1 MTLYEKQPIENAVV
15 SVFEDNGFKMLVIEP
30 SDGYKLRQKGDN
42 TYSTQQIM
50 FSAAFE
56 SLLNNYR
63 AVPLDEPDEVVEN
76 PPITPTEDEEI
87 SDSEALSIII
97 SGGNDNDESGS

>member
-1 MTLYEKQPIENAVV
+1 MIYEKQPIEHATV
-15 SVFEDNGFKMLVIEP
+15 SIVDDSGYKMLVIEP
-30 SDGYKLRQKGDN
+30 NEGYKLRANGDN

-63 AVPLDEPDEVVEN
+63 AVPLDEPDETVEN

>member
-1 MTLYEKQPIENAVV
+1 MIYEKQPIKHATV
-15 SVFEDNGFKMLVIEP
+15 SIVEDSGFKMLVIEP
-30 SDGYKLRQKGDN
+30 NEGYKLRQKGDN
-42 TYSTQQIM
+42 TYSTMQIM
-50 FSAAFE
+50 FSADFE
-56 SLLNNYR
+56 SLLNNYH
-63 AVPLDEPDEVVEN
+63 AVPIDTLDEQVEN

>member
-1 MTLYEKQPIENAVV
+1 MIYEKQPIENAAV

-30 SDGYKLRQKGDN
+30 SDGYKLRANSDD
-42 TYSTQQIM
+42 TYSTMKIM
-50 FSAAFE
+50 FSAEFE
-56 SLLNNYR
+56 ELLDNYH
-63 AVPLDEPDEVVEN
+63 AVSIDEPDEEVEN

>member
-1 MTLYEKQPIENAVV
+1 MIYEKQPIENATV

-30 SDGYKLRQKGDN
+30 SDGYKLRANGDD

-56 SLLNNYR
+56 SLLNNYH

-76 PPITPTEDEEI
+76 PPSLPTEDEEL
-87 SDSEALSIII
+87 SAEEALSIIT
-97 SGGNDNDESGS
+97 GGVSDETV

>member
-1 MTLYEKQPIENAVV
+1 MIYEKQPIENATV

-30 SDGYKLRQKGDN
+30 SDGYKLRANGDD

-56 SLLNNYR
+56 SLLNNYH
-63 AVPLDEPDEVVEN
+63 AVPLDEPDEAVEK
-76 PPITPTEDEEI
+76 PPILPTEDEEI
-87 SDSEALSIII
+87 PDSLSLAIIK
-97 SGGNDNDESGS
+97 GVYDNDESGS

>member
-1 MTLYEKQPIENAVV
+1 MIYEKQPIEHATV
-15 SVFEDNGFKMLVIEP
+15 SIVEDNGFKMLVIEP
-30 SDGYKLRQKGDN
+30 SDGYKLRANGDD

-50 FSAAFE
+50 FSTEFE
-56 SLLNNYR
+56 DLLDNYH
-63 AVPLDEPDEVVEN
+63 AVPIDTPDEQVEK